1 MTAPRYY
8 TVTVALLLEAE
19 DGGAALD
26 AVNEILREQCEDFA
40 PGSALV
46 TWSIVRDIRPT
57 TFDRS
62 LYPVGASYDAPVPGG
77 EG

>member
-1 MTAPRYY
+1 MTFYLAHVR
-8 TVTVALLLEAE
+8 LLIEAE
-19 DGGAALD
+19 SANAAADTCGEL
-26 AVNEILREQCEDFA
+26 LREQCEDFA